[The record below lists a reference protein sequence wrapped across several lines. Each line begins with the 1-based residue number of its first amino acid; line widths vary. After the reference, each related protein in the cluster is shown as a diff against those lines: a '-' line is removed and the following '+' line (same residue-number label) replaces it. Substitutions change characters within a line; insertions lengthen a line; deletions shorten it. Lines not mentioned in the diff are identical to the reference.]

1 MATEPV
7 ARPNGASGSVADAYR
22 ARIASLRDGAPADDI
37 VVNDASERDFWAFVR
52 SSPGMDRAELS
63 LLENGNLRAVWKG
76 ADGSHLGLQFRGDG
90 TVAFVVFTKR
100 AGAAEASRAYGT
112 DTLEGVR
119 GQVGA
124 FDLPLTAGA

>member
-7 ARPNGASGSVADAYR
+7 ARPSGAWGSVADAYR
-22 ARIASLRDGAPADDI
+22 ARIVSLREIAPGDGI
-37 VVNDASERDFWAFVR
+37 LVNDASERDFWAFVR

-63 LLENGNLRAVWKG
+63 LLENGNLRAVWEG
-76 ADGSHLGLQFRGDG
+76 ADGSHLGLQFRGDE
-90 TVAFVVFTKR
+90 TVAFVAFTKR

-112 DTLEGVR
+112 DTLEGVK

-124 FDLPLTAGA
+124 FDLLLTAGA